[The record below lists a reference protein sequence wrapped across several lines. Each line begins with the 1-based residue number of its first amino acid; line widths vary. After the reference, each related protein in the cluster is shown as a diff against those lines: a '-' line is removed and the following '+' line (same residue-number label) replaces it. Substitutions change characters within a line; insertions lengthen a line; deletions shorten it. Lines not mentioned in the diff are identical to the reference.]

1 LLTVRLDSQAV
12 FAALQLRLDFTNVAF
27 RQMRQWSATAFVT
40 IARASSFF
48 VVLVRRV
55 LML

>member
-48 VVLVRRV
+48 VALVRRV